1 MGTGRG
7 FPSRDA
13 RREPSARVRSR
24 GGGVAIVAAAV
35 TAFAAIAVGAVLLGQ
50 SPSAPTVSPQ
60 LPSATIGEPE
70 PTAEPTPSASAAAGT
85 AGTVP
90 TGVGARDAS
99 PRAAA
104 AVDAPAAVRVPSVG
118 LELGVVPVGVR
129 DDGQMDVPDLV
140 SEVGWYRFGPAPG
153 ADAGSAV
160 LAAHVDSDIGA
171 APMAS
176 VLRASAGDPVEIT
189 TASGAELRY
198 RITSIE
204 QVSKDELRLDAL
216 FARDGEHVVRLV
228 TCGGEWD
235 AAAGAYEDNIV
246 VTAVLDAR

>member
-1 MGTGRG
+1 MT
-7 FPSRDA
+7 
-13 RREPSARVRSR
+13 
-24 GGGVAIVAAAV
+24 AAV
-35 TAFAAIAVGAVLLGQ
+35 IAVVAIAVGAWLLARLPSTQ
-50 SPSAPTVSPQ
+50 IAAPVADASTTAPAPPPAAAADASASPSAS
-60 LPSATIGEPE
+60 
-70 PTAEPTPSASAAAGT
+70 TPAP
-85 AGTVP
+85 TVP
-90 TGVGARDAS
+90 TGVAVRDAS
-99 PRAAA
+99 PQAPA
-104 AVDAPAAVRVPSVG
+104 AVDAPATVRVPSVG

-129 DDGQMDVPDLV
+129 EDGQMDVPDLV
-140 SEVGWYRFGPAPG
+140 SELGWYRFGPAPG

-176 VLRASAGDPVEIT
+176 VLRAVEGDPVEIA
-189 TASGAELRY
+189 TASGALLDY

>member
-1 MGTGRG
+1 MHTDRG
-7 FPSRDA
+7 LPSRDA
-13 RREPSARVRSR
+13 RREPSARRSR
-24 GGGVAIVAAAV
+24 GGRVAIVTAAV
-35 TAFAAIAVGAVLLGQ
+35 IAVVAIAVGAWLL
-50 SPSAPTVSPQ
+50 AR
-60 LPSATIGEPE
+60 LPSTQSVAQQTTT
-70 PTAEPTPSASAAAGT
+70 TAPDAPAEPSASASASPTGV
-85 AGTVP
+85 VP
-90 TGVGARDAS
+90 TGVGASDAA
-99 PRAAA
+99 PQAAA
-104 AVDAPAAVRVPSVG
+104 AVDAPTAVRVPSVD

-129 DDGQMDVPDLV
+129 EDGQMDVPDLV

-171 APMAS
+171 APMAA
-176 VLRASAGDPVEIT
+176 VLQAAEGDPIEIA
-189 TASGAELRY
+189 TASGATLAY

-204 QVSKDELRLDAL
+204 QISKDELRLDAL